1 LVPEVEASLA
11 LLDRDHDVVDARLEQ
26 FPVAGLA
33 FHQAAQSRSPDA
45 RDRLLRLA
53 DALDAAAS
61 LPGPPPR
68 RRGGDRH
75 PPDRGARRSRL
86 TGLTS
91 FHGTDCISRV
101 PLPPSGDEEVSP

>member
-1 LVPEVEASLA
+1 MAPEVEVSLA

-61 LPGPPPR
+61 LPDRHLDDEEEIVIPLIAV
-68 RRGGDRH
+68 RGGQ
-75 PPDRGARRSRL
+75 A
-86 TGLTS
+86 
-91 FHGTDCISRV
+91 
-101 PLPPSGDEEVSP
+101 